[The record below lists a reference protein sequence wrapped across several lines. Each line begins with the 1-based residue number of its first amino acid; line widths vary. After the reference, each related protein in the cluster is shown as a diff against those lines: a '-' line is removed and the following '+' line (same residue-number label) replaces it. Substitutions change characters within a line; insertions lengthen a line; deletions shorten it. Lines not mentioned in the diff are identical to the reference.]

1 MAGAPVYRKGDG
13 KVLSR
18 IDYDD
23 RLWTWEANTEY
34 DGQILGGGHIKSV
47 GTALCPADIQQW
59 QYWDAPEQRLRS
71 GDISVKCIDGMA
83 AALCLGDNNCS

>member
-71 GDISVKCIDGMA
+71 GDISVKCIDGTA